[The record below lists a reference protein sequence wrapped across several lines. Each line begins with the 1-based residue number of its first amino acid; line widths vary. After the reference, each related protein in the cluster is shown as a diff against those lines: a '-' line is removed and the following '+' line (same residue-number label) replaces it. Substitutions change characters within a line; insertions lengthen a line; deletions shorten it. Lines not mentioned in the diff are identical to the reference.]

1 MSTEAKLQEYIE
13 KTFVREK
20 GKRVAGGDSLLDSG
34 LVDSTGVFELV
45 SFIEAE
51 FGIKIEDEEIL
62 PEHFETIDNLA
73 AFVNRK
79 RTGSAA

>member
-20 GKRVAGGDSLLDSG
+20 GKRVAPTDSLLDSG

-45 SFIEAE
+45 SFIESE

-62 PEHFETIDNLA
+62 PEHFETIDNVA
-73 AFVNRK
+73 AFISRK
-79 RTGSAA
+79 RTGSAS